1 MKICINIK
9 IIFKVFFLKHVPLLS
24 IPRKHKAFSAVNL
37 SIIEN
42 SIVTTLNKYCFLL
55 PTLFAHILNTV
66 MRKFS

>member
-1 MKICINIK
+1 MKICINIM
-9 IIFKVFFLKHVPLLS
+9 IIFKVFFLKHLPLLS

-66 MRKFS
+66 KRKFS